1 MINNILLVGTYEIYN
16 LKLCLAKL
24 KYLPTGQLN
33 FELVYRCKFLQSD
46 FEHSLN
52 RVRIL
57 QVARVFQEVLLNTP
71 ESINEI
77 TEFAPLQS
85 LSNPTRLT
93 WTEYQCTIN
102 LLDNDSFII
111 FENSAKPEEENA
123 FGTGAEH
130 ETWNDVD
137 PICWSAG
144 RRDVVLER
152 WKRTRWFLF
161 TSICEKLDDPPSD
174 ATHHQTDRSQSETDE
189 EL

>member
-1 MINNILLVGTYEIYN
+1 MRSTTWSFALRNLSTYRLDSLILNSFTGANFFRAISSTPSTECGSSKWLESFRRFFWIPLKVLTRLQNLHHYN
-16 LKLCLAKL
+16 H
-24 KYLPTGQLN
+24 YPT
-33 FELVYRCKFLQSD
+33 
-46 FEHSLN
+46 
-52 RVRIL
+52 
-57 QVARVFQEVLLNTP
+57 P
-71 ESINEI
+71 
-77 TEFAPLQS
+77 
-85 LSNPTRLT
+85 RLT

-102 LLDNDSFII
+102 LLDNDSFIM